1 MSLSKHSIRAVVFV
15 VCALFLVASAH
26 AQFRAGVEGTVTDRS
41 GGVVK
46 GAKVTVT
53 SQETGASQ
61 EAISNDEGFY
71 SISHLAPGLY
81 TVTASAAGF
90 KEKVIKDVKINAEE
104 VSGVNLPLEP
114 GAVTDQITVTGD
126 TLPTLD
132 TEDASL
138 TGNITKQQIED
149 LPEFR
154 GDPFE
159 LLRLTPGVFGTG
171 ARNAGGDSAN
181 LPNYSGP
188 GGSGRGVFQVENAV
202 QVSANGSRVEANSYQ
217 LDGISTNSQGWG
229 GATVIT
235 PNTESVK
242 EVKIEVS
249 PYSAENASGAG
260 AIVEVVTQNGT
271 NNVHGSAVLRTQSPG
286 LNAFQRWGGP
296 NGGSPNRDNLLLHSY
311 LGSLGGPIWK
321 NKVFAFFSF
330 EHLKLAGNSYRA
342 SSWEE
347 TSQWISNLPSG
358 SLAAKIFGVP
368 GSGFSNAKL
377 LPVTGVDATHPD
389 GTGGTTCAAL
399 GMPVST
405 TTCQDWSG
413 LNGTQVVAGG
423 VDLGS
428 NKLGAGFIPDSTTS
442 AGNYSVGGG
451 MDQNPDVA
459 FIEYDGKNDN
469 ISTTQYNGRIDYNI
483 TSKDSVAFSMYTVP
497 LTKTFL
503 PGGWVDGRQYNTFH
517 TDGKN
522 ETAALLWNRTIN
534 PSTIN
539 EARANVTRWYFDE
552 LKSNPQSPFGIPIV
566 NIVLPPSGCCNKFG
580 AGFPFG
586 PGIFYQT
593 KYVFRDTLSH
603 VHGLHVLKFGGEFGK
618 EQNTNVSTG
627 NARPQYDF
635 NNLWSFAND
644 APNDEGGIGV
654 FPWTGGTTYNPKTG
668 TPTDF
673 RKYLRMNTWGFF
685 GQDTWKFKPN
695 LTITMGLRYDY
706 FTPLHEKFGN
716 ISNLILGQGAAT
728 LTGAKIRTGGDFT
741 NPDRNNF
748 GPQLGF
754 AWSPRS
760 LLGHEWNNRFVL
772 RGGAGMAYNR
782 LSGAQLW
789 NSASNPPSF
798 VNAGVAGTCGYSD
811 PNCADR
817 AQIVYAFSSGGI
829 NSFSGFPAN
838 PSAILAFDPN
848 TGLAAPTSQFFTP
861 PNIAG
866 AVQNLRTPYT
876 WHYSM
881 EGEYDLGHNWVT
893 ALSYQ
898 GSQSRKYMRAVD
910 YTSLYNVPT
919 GLDTFTNKT
928 VNLINRV
935 TIFQTDVN
943 AHYNALLARII
954 HRMSHGLEF
963 TGSYRFSKSVD
974 DCSGDGQCGFNNYN
988 PTHQTYPWDQRLET
1002 GPSDFD
1008 VTHSLTANALYELP
1022 FFKGRHDWLY
1032 TAAGG
1037 WKLDMILTLNSGF
1050 PWTPVFD
1057 GSTAPGS
1064 PFPCQSEGFDS
1075 VCTLRP
1081 AAYLGGAGSNFSTS
1095 TFQKTNGNFTGGGLK
1110 FFTPPT
1116 ASSSGLPPIPLVG
1129 RNSFRGPRYT
1139 GIDMSFGKR
1148 FTLPKMRVFGE
1159 NAGFEVKANAFNIF
1173 NKLNLT
1179 PFGFDTDSTKIN
1191 INNGNCTPFPAC
1203 ATNPKFGQATG
1214 ALAAR
1219 VFEFIGRFTF

>member
-1 MSLSKHSIRAVVFV
+1 MSLSKYSIRALVF
-15 VCALFLVASAH
+15 ALCSVFLAASAS
-26 AQFRAGVEGTVTDRS
+26 AQFRAGIQGTVTDTS
-41 GGVVK
+41 GAAVK

-61 EAISNDEGFY
+61 DVTTGDTGFY
-71 SISHLAPGLY
+71 SVAHLAPGLY
-81 TVTASAAGF
+81 TVSVALTGF
-90 KEKVIKDVKINAEE
+90 KTNVIKDVE
-104 VSGVNLPLEP
+104 VSAEAVEGVDVVLQP
-114 GAVTDQITVTGD
+114 GAVTEQVTVTGD
-126 TLPTLD
+126 SLPTLD

-138 TGNITKQQIED
+138 SGTITKAQIED
-149 LPEFR
+149 LPQFR

-171 ARNAGGDSAN
+171 ARNAGGDSNN
-181 LPNYSGP
+181 LPGYGGP

-202 QVSANGSRVEANSYQ
+202 QVSANGSRVEANGYQ
-217 LDGISTNSQGWG
+217 LDGVSTNSQGWG
-229 GATVIT
+229 GASVIT

-242 EVKIEVS
+242 EIKIEVS
-249 PYSAENASGAG
+249 PYSAENANGAG

-271 NNVHGSAVLRTQSPG
+271 NNFHGSAVLRTQSPG

-296 NGGSPNRDNLLLHSY
+296 NGASPNRDNLLLHSY

-321 NKVFAFFSF
+321 NKLFAFFSF

-347 TSQWISNLPSG
+347 TSQFISALPSG
-358 SLAAKIFGVP
+358 SLAAQIFAVP
-368 GSGFSNAKL
+368 GSGFSNSKI
-377 LPVTGVDATHPD
+377 LPVTGVDPTHPD

-399 GMPVST
+399 GMPVGPS
-405 TTCQDWSG
+405 TCQDSSG
-413 LNGTQVVAGG
+413 LNGTQVVQGG

-428 NKLGAGFIPDSTTS
+428 NMTGAGFVPDSSTS

-451 MDQNPDVA
+451 LDGVPDVA

-469 ISTTQYNGRIDYNI
+469 ITTTQFNGRVDYNV
-483 TSKDSVAFSMYTVP
+483 TQKDSVAFSMFTVP

-503 PGGWVDGRQYNTFH
+503 PGGWVDGRQYNTFN

-534 PSTIN
+534 PNTIN
-539 EARANVTRWYFDE
+539 EARMNVTRWYFDE
-552 LKSNPQSPFGIPIV
+552 IKSNPQAPFGVPVV
-566 NIVLPPSGCCNKFG
+566 NIVLPPSGCCNKVG

-586 PGIFYQT
+586 PGVFFQT
-593 KYVFRDTLSH
+593 RYVIRDTLTK
-603 VHGLHVLKFGGEFGK
+603 VHGTHVLKFGGEFGR

-644 APNDEGGIGV
+644 APNDEGGVGF
-654 FPWTGGTTYNPKTG
+654 FPWTGGTTYNPTTG
-668 TPTDF
+668 VPTDF
-673 RKYLRMNTWGFF
+673 RKYFRMSTYGFF

-716 ISNLILGQGAAT
+716 ISNLILGQGAAA
-728 LTGAKIRTGGDFT
+728 LTGARIQTGGNFT

-760 LLGHEWNNRFVL
+760 ILGHEWNSRIVL
-772 RGGAGMAYNR
+772 RGGIGVAYNR
-782 LSGAQLW
+782 LAGAQLW
-789 NSASNPPSF
+789 NSAANPPSF
-798 VNAGVAGTCGYSD
+798 VNAGVASTCSFTD

-817 AQIVYAFSSGGI
+817 AQIVYGFSSGGI
-829 NSFSGFPAN
+829 NSFAGFPAN
-838 PSAILAFDPN
+838 SAAVISFDPN
-848 TGLAAPTSQFFTP
+848 TGLPAPTSQFFSP

-866 AVQNLRTPYT
+866 AVQDLATPYT

-881 EGEYDLGHNWVT
+881 EGEYDLGHNWV
-893 ALSYQ
+893 AAVSYQ

-910 YTSLYNVPT
+910 YNLLYQRPT
-919 GLDTFTNKT
+919 GLDTFTGNT
-928 VNLINRV
+928 VNLLQGV
-935 TIFQTDVN
+935 TMFQTDVN
-943 AHYNALLARII
+943 AHYSALLARAT
-954 HRMSHGLEF
+954 HRLSHGLLF

-974 DCSGDGQCGFNNYN
+974 ECSGDGQCGFNNYSA
-988 PTHQTYPWDQRLET
+988 TRQFYPWDQRVDA

-1008 VTHSLTANALYELP
+1008 VTHSFTANALYELP
-1022 FFKGRHDWLY
+1022 FFRGRHDWLY
-1032 TAAGG
+1032 TLAGG
-1037 WKLDMILTLNSGF
+1037 WKLDTILTLTSGF

-1057 GSTAPGS
+1057 GV
-1064 PFPCQSEGFDS
+1064 CQSAGTGIDGL
-1075 VCTLRP
+1075 CTLRP
-1081 AAYLGGAGSNFSTS
+1081 SAYLGGAGTDHSTS
-1095 TFQKTNGNFTGGGLK
+1095 TFQKTNGNFTGGGLN
-1110 FFTPPT
+1110 FFSLPVAGSPT
-1116 ASSSGLPPIPLVG
+1116 VPGIG

-1139 GIDMSFGKR
+1139 GIDLSFGKR
-1148 FTLPKMRVFGE
+1148 FTLPRMRVFGE

-1179 PFGFDTDSTKIN
+1179 PFGYNSDSTR
-1191 INNGNCTPFPAC
+1191 INNGSNS
-1203 ATNPKFGQATG
+1203 NPKFGQATA
-1214 ALAAR
+1214 ALGAR
-1219 VFEFIGRFTF
+1219 VFEFIARFSF